1 MHNLIR
7 ERPTFAAERN
17 LLKISSTERRLKMLR
32 HLKNAISSKF
42 I

>member
-7 ERPTFAAERN
+7 ERPTFAAERS